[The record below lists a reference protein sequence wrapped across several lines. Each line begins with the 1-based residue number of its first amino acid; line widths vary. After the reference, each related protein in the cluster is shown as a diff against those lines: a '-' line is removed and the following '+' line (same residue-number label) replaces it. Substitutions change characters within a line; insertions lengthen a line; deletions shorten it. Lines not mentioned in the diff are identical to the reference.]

1 MPNILEKNPGIWKFA
16 VLALTCRFSLLHTHT
31 WKSVS
36 ESSYSSMTWLLI
48 MAISF
53 AWCSGKL
60 CVSITVSIP
69 PTGLQWHYDAV
80 FRSVSET
87 GTHDTAVVSQSRFTN
102 PFFDHT
108 AWSHDRT
115 PPSRQLR
122 RRLAATPR
130 SLHGTI
136 SAISIILSQQI
147 DDNDVSHNHYIQSTF
162 PWSFSVP
169 SAMCLSGV
177 CFLVIQLVVLHEYG
191 TCCMHSSR
199 ICQILIALIASICV
213 ALSAVWLS
221 SAPSAN
227 CTQDVRRLLRTRT
240 LSLLYAHV

>member
-1 MPNILEKNPGIWKFA
+1 MFRKA
-16 VLALTCRFSLLHTHT
+16 VRQHHCQ
-31 WKSVS
+31 
-36 ESSYSSMTWLLI
+36 YSADGSAMTLWR
-48 MAISF
+48 
-53 AWCSGKL
+53 
-60 CVSITVSIP
+60 CVSFCVGNWNARHSC
-69 PTGLQWHYDAV
+69 GV
-80 FRSVSET
+80 
-87 GTHDTAVVSQSRFTN
+87 TN
-102 PFFDHT
+102 LFFSAT
-108 AWSHDRT
+108 LRSHDRT

-199 ICQILIALIASICV
+199 ICQLLIALATNCKHLRCIVRLFGYQVRHLLIAPKTSGGCYV
-213 ALSAVWLS
+213 
-221 SAPSAN
+221 
-227 CTQDVRRLLRTRT
+227 
-240 LSLLYAHV
+240 HVH